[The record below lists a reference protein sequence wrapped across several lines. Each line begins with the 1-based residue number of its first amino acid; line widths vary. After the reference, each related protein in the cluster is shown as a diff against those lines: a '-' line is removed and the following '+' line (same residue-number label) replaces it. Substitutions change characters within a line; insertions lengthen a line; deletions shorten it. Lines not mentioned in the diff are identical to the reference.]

1 MNSESCPMLYN
12 CSKVKMTP
20 MIRVLLR
27 CTAAEAMKSICINC
41 EDWKETAGSQ
51 LKASQEKDFTYVSP
65 SGHKVLV
72 MVGDR
77 KRPSSVIHE
86 RKKSKGRNL

>member
-1 MNSESCPMLYN
+1 MNPESCPQLYT

-27 CTAAEAMKSICINC
+27 CTAAEAMQSICTNC
-41 EDWKETAGSQ
+41 DNGQGEIKEPAGSS
-51 LKASQEKDFTYVSP
+51 ANVGRDHTYIAP
-65 SGHKVLV
+65 SGKKLMV

-77 KRPSSVIHE
+77 SGSGE
-86 RKKSKGRNL
+86 ESAD

>member
-1 MNSESCPMLYN
+1 MNPESCPQLYA

-27 CTAAEAMKSICINC
+27 CTAAEAMQSICTNC
-41 EDWKETAGSQ
+41 DDGQGGIKEPAGSS
-51 LKASQEKDFTYVSP
+51 ANVNRDHIYIAP
-65 SGHKVLV
+65 SGKKLMV

-77 KRPSSVIHE
+77 SGSGEESSD
-86 RKKSKGRNL
+86 

>member
-1 MNSESCPMLYN
+1 MDPEACTQLYT

-27 CTAAEAMKSICINC
+27 CTAAEAMQSICKDC
-41 EDWKETAGSQ
+41 EAERAARAGRA
-51 LKASQEKDFTYVSP
+51 KAQVGAKNTHTYRSP
-65 SGHKVLV
+65 SGRKLMV

-77 KRPSSVIHE
+77 SGPENARHD
-86 RKKSKGRNL
+86 